1 MGFWCAWVCF
11 GGCCF
16 FGECRIMKTANVNR
30 SFISLSALVRLGAHY
45 GHKASLLKSVMRPYV
60 MGNWHGLNIVSV
72 DKALTALK
80 IGFNIAFEA
89 ICANANVLF
98 LCNGLSYARG
108 VAYALADVEQ
118 HCVVNEFGGI
128 VTNWFT
134 FKGIGPRL
142 ERYRR
147 VIAAVKDKRLVAYYN
162 RRAGRARKAFISDP
176 ELGRLPGAVV
186 VFCGSS
192 TDRVIFE
199 ANKMKVPVIGLADS
213 FSEVAGADCV
223 VPMCEG
229 SNKLSEFMCELFA
242 CVCSRA
248 VLVSRRTRLFGLAMR
263 LSCTRIGDYNASQAL
278 SAVCCHFKSVY
289 LVPSNI
295 KLASTLLRMA
305 NVLNVK
311 LTFFM
316 LLSVI
321 ACARVTLH
329 TPLRTVINLCKLR
342 LLTKTLSAAAAV
354 RLRLFIKWLECMH
367 CLVSARSKPSA
378 DAIALKYGKL
388 SSSDVNVKDHIPQP
402 VNVEDSRRDY
412 YKIRY
417 FDISVVSTFD
427 YFFDL
432 TKLSGKWLL

>member
-1 MGFWCAWVCF
+1 
-11 GGCCF
+11 
-16 FGECRIMKTANVNR
+16 MKTASVNR

-72 DKALTALK
+72 DKTLTALK
-80 IGFNIAFEA
+80 AGFNIAFEA
-89 ICANANVLF
+89 ICANTDVLF

-147 VIAAVKDKRLVAYYN
+147 VIDAVKDKRLIAYYN
-162 RRAGRARKAFISDP
+162 RRTERACKAFISCP
-176 ELGRLPGAVV
+176 ELGGLPGAVV
-186 VFCGSS
+186 VFCSS
-192 TDRVIFE
+192 SIDRVVFE
-199 ANKMKVPVIGLADS
+199 AGKTKVPVIGLADS
-213 FSEVAGADCV
+213 FSEVAAADCV

-229 SNKLSEFMCELFA
+229 SNKVSEFMCELFA
-242 CVCSRA
+242 SVCSRA
-248 VLVSRRTRLFGLAMR
+248 VLVSRRTRLFGLVMR
-263 LSCTRIGDYNASQAL
+263 SSYMRIGDYNASQAL
-278 SAVCCHFKSVY
+278 AAVCCHFKSVY
-289 LVPSNI
+289 LVPGNI

-311 LTFFM
+311 LTFLM
-316 LLSVI
+316 LLSLI
-321 ACARVTLH
+321 AYAPITLNM
-329 TPLRTVINLCKLR
+329 PLRTVINLCKLR
-342 LLTKTLSAAAAV
+342 LLTKTLPATVAA

-367 CLVSARSKPSA
+367 CLVSARPKPTS
-378 DAIALKYGKL
+378 DAIALKYGEF

-402 VNVEDSRRDY
+402 VDIEDSHREY
-412 YKIRY
+412 YKMRY
-417 FDISVVSTFD
+417 FDINVVGTFD

-432 TKLSGKWLL
+432 TKLSGKWFI

>member
-1 MGFWCAWVCF
+1 
-11 GGCCF
+11 
-16 FGECRIMKTANVNR
+16 MKTANVNR

-72 DKALTALK
+72 DKTLTALK
-80 IGFNIAFEA
+80 TGFNIAFEA

-128 VTNWFT
+128 VSNWFT
-134 FKGIGPRL
+134 FKGVGPRL

-147 VIAAVKDKRLVAYYN
+147 VIDVVKDKRLVAYYN
-162 RRAGRARKAFISDP
+162 RRAERARKAFISHP
-176 ELGRLPGAVV
+176 ELGCLPGAVV
-186 VFCGSS
+186 VFCSS
-192 TDRVIFE
+192 NIDRAIFE

-229 SNKLSEFMCELFA
+229 SNKVSEFMCELFA
-242 CVCSRA
+242 SVCSRA
-248 VLVSRRTRLFGLAMR
+248 VLVSRRTRLFGSVMCSR
-263 LSCTRIGDYNASQAL
+263 HMRIGDYNASQAL

-289 LVPSNI
+289 LAPANI
-295 KLASTLLRMA
+295 KLADTLLRVA

-316 LLSVI
+316 LLSLIVY
-321 ACARVTLH
+321 APVTLN

-342 LLTKTLSAAAAV
+342 LLTKTLSAAVAL

-367 CLVSARSKPSA
+367 CLASTRSKPSA
-378 DAIALKYGKL
+378 DAIALKYGKF

-402 VNVEDSRRDY
+402 MHVEDSHTDY
-412 YKIRY
+412 YKMRY
-417 FDISVVSTFD
+417 SDVGVVGTFD

-432 TKLSGKWLL
+432 TKLSGKWFI